1 MARNEQ
7 LIRQHKL
14 MQLLEDSRFGR
25 TIEELRDDLVADLG
39 LTALHTRTVKRDLEA
54 LIAAGFD
61 IRDETAERGRI
72 YKFGRNAPTVHEI
85 AFSGSEMIALSIG
98 RDLLIPLAGTQYW
111 QGIETFWNKVQEA
124 IPEGVYEHYQRYRK
138 TLRVIGTPAKDY
150 TAQSGMLSTI
160 NRAILDH
167 RVVEIEYQSVGRDP
181 KRRQIEPYG
190 VAMHDNSIYVVAAAR
205 EVEEPEQRMRN
216 WKLDRFRKVRITDDY
231 FKPDSRVDLT
241 KILGRGV
248 GIFSG
253 ADATAV
259 TIRLGRRSAEYVR
272 EDPWHPDQTVDP
284 EGDTEFFQ
292 MTVPATH
299 PRELL
304 PRVLALGADAEVLSP
319 PEYRRAVAEAV
330 AAMAERYGG

>member
-14 MQLLEDSRFGR
+14 MQLLEESRFGR
-25 TIEELRDDLVADLG
+25 TIEELRDDLVVDLG
-39 LTALHTRTVKRDLEA
+39 LTTLHTRTVKRDLEA

-61 IRDETAERGRI
+61 IQQDSAERGKI
-72 YKFGRNAPTVHEI
+72 YKFGRNAPTVHQI

-138 TLRVIGTPAKDY
+138 TLHVIGTPAKDY
-150 TAQSGMLSTI
+150 AGQSGMLSTI

-167 RVVEIEYQSVGRDP
+167 RVVEIEYQAVGQEP
-181 KRRQIEPYG
+181 KRRRIEPYG
-190 VAMHDNSIYVVAAAR
+190 VAMHDNSIYVVAAAQ
-205 EVEEPEQRMRN
+205 EVEDPEQRMRN
-216 WKLDRFRKVRITDDY
+216 WKLDRFRRVKISDDY
-231 FKPDSRVDLT
+231 FKPDARVDLT

-253 ADATAV
+253 RDATEV
-259 TIRLGRRSAEYVR
+259 TIRLGKRAAEYVR
-272 EDPWHPDQTVDP
+272 EDPWHPDQTLIAQ
-284 EGDTEFFQ
+284 GDEFWRL
-292 MTVPATH
+292 TVPATH

-304 PRVLALGADAEVLSP
+304 PKVLALGADAEVIGP
-319 PEYRRAVAEAV
+319 DAYRAAVADAV
-330 AAMAERYGG
+330 TAMAGRYRP